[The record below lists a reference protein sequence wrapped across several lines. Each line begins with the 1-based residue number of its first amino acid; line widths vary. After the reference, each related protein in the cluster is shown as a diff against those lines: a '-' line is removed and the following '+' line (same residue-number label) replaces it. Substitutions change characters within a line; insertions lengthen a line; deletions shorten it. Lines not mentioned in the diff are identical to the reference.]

1 MSWFHA
7 FKARLYLFEATPAPP
22 TYSAAKD
29 SQRSMAT
36 SDCPTSQHTPSA
48 ASTTLATCWMYECRC
63 HDWIQ

>member
-7 FKARLYLFEATPAPP
+7 FKALLYLFEATPAPP

-36 SDCPTSQHTPSA
+36 SDCPASQHTPSA
-48 ASTTLATCWMYECRC
+48 ALTTLATC
-63 HDWIQ
+63 